1 MNMVQDNSSLPTNPF
16 VRLAQP
22 QEMLYVVLVVSS
34 IGKTYFQSPCSG
46 TLLRSDLV
54 LTTVSCL
61 LLEPGSSPDPNTIDV
76 CCKFICSFV
85 RYFHRFLCYETLI
98 IKNFTLQLA
107 NSTLNVIFKCIWY
120 WQICY
125 TL

>member
-34 IGKTYFQSPCSG
+34 IEKTYFQSPCSG

-61 LLEPGSSPDPNTIDV
+61 LLEPGSPADPSTIDV
-76 CCKFICSFV
+76 CRKFIC
-85 RYFHRFLCYETLI
+85 
-98 IKNFTLQLA
+98 
-107 NSTLNVIFKCIWY
+107 
-120 WQICY
+120 
-125 TL
+125 